1 MFIAFLLLST
11 FSLSLAFRF
20 NMTFRIAK
28 KDRLLVTSVDEL
40 ANHTFVSLGNDIGA
54 LDPLVNLI
62 YKEWDLNKSLIND
75 DKLGL
80 FRVVAKCAVISML
93 PCYQKLDFISSKTNY
108 NAIKKLRFGISRIL
122 RRIRYSYTCVIDLAL
137 WTNARLLMLSWPTT
151 QLFSDWKRRLD
162 EFGIN
167 IRTYT
172 KEFFQNQNGVYI
184 MIAPTKAHC
193 YIGATSC
200 TLGGRYKSRVRKM
213 RQVSSNKFVECE
225 VAIRFWSSTGTF
237 YDYIP
242 ILILA
247 TDTKD
252 NAFTM
257 ESTIQQR
264 FQPCSSCRGLHN
276 ISKQK
281 EVPTT

>member
-1 MFIAFLLLST
+1 
-11 FSLSLAFRF
+11 
-20 NMTFRIAK
+20 MTFRIAK

-62 YKEWDLNKSLIND
+62 YKEWDLNKSLITD

-172 KEFFQNQNGVYI
+172 RILSESEWCLHHASTNKSALLHWSNIMHAGGSIQIQSQKNETSFQQQ
-184 MIAPTKAHC
+184 
-193 YIGATSC
+193 
-200 TLGGRYKSRVRKM
+200 VR
-213 RQVSSNKFVECE
+213 
-225 VAIRFWSSTGTF
+225 
-237 YDYIP
+237 
-242 ILILA
+242 
-247 TDTKD
+247 
-252 NAFTM
+252 
-257 ESTIQQR
+257 
-264 FQPCSSCRGLHN
+264 
-276 ISKQK
+276 
-281 EVPTT
+281 